1 MKYGFVSTIGD
12 LKRMIADLDDN
23 MPVLMNREPL
33 INHNLDKEY
42 KTGLI
47 PTIQGMKKENREYQD
62 FFDGS
67 IIFEEIYTPDPQG
80 QECFLFY

>member
-12 LKRMIADLDDN
+12 LKRMIADLDDD

-33 INHNLDKEY
+33 INHSLDKEY

-47 PTIQGMKKENREYQD
+47 PTIREMKKENREYQD

-67 IIFEEIYTPDPQG
+67 IIFEEIYIPDPQG

>member
-33 INHNLDKEY
+33 LDPNLSKEY

-47 PTIQGMKKENREYQD
+47 PTIREMKKENREYQD

-67 IIFEEIYTPDPQG
+67 IIFEEVYTPDPQG

>member
-33 INHNLDKEY
+33 INHSLDKEY
-42 KTGLI
+42 ITGLI
-47 PTIQGMKKENREYQD
+47 PTIREMKKENREYQD

>member
-23 MPVLMNREPL
+23 MPVLMSREPL
-33 INHNLDKEY
+33 LDPNLSKEY

-67 IIFEEIYTPDPQG
+67 IIFEEVYTLDPQG

>member
-12 LKRMIADLDDN
+12 LKRMIADLDDD

-62 FFDGS
+62 FFDGA